1 MGENDQPSKIL
12 TSGLTYVIG
21 VSKGKKKNRQVV
33 KEIFEEIKIKNFQN

>member
-21 VSKGKKKNRQVV
+21 VSKGKKKKQTGGERD
-33 KEIFEEIKIKNFQN
+33 I